1 MSPTPLIVIWDP
13 SLGYLNNC
21 ANHVMS
27 CVDGTLQV
35 IFLLIDAVE
44 SCKES
49 DLTAK
54 DNTEKEK
61 GRIKF

>member
-1 MSPTPLIVIWDP
+1 MIW
-13 SLGYLNNC
+13 SRI
-21 ANHVMS
+21 S
-27 CVDGTLQV
+27 
-35 IFLLIDAVE
+35 DAVE

-61 GRIKF
+61 GRIMNDLLFLSTTDALLSSQNFERQIRIGYASH